1 MGRYMVQGSL
11 VHKSNII
18 EILQL
23 ISSPQSQFE
32 YEKNVPIAK
41 VPAELFCTWF
51 DDYYHPNSAEF
62 VSSFSSNE
70 LKDLSLFNEH
80 FDKLGKDI
88 PMDNGVS
95 GLQSNSNWLA
105 IQSYAGK
112 LLEKYSW

>member
-1 MGRYMVQGSL
+1 M
-11 VHKSNII
+11 HKSNII

-23 ISSPQSQFE
+23 ISSVESQFE

-62 VSSFSSNE
+62 ASSFNADE
-70 LKDLSLFNEH
+70 LKDLAIFNQH
-80 FDKLGKDI
+80 FDRFGKNI
-88 PMDNGVS
+88 PMNNGVS
-95 GLQSNSNWLA
+95 SLQSNSNWLA

-112 LLEKYSW
+112 LLEKHSW